1 MAANNFSKA
10 EIEELRSLIK
20 LLQKDIDGVEF
31 DNLVKSGKA
40 AKDYLQKLR
49 EESTKFAGDIGE
61 AVEGFQRMINEI
73 KNTNTG
79 VNKVAKSFQNL
90 SSIAEKIQ
98 YHQRGISTL
107 TEKDIKLLQEKQ
119 KKEKVNLEN
128 ISKLLQ
134 LEKKGL
140 EDRSKANQAAI
151 NNLAFITN
159 KTLAERIQLRG
170 LVNERTKLNKEL
182 QKNITAQGNIVGIL
196 KEEDTYYNQLEADL
210 ASINTQLDKEQ
221 RLLGLGGVAI
231 KGIGSALDKLGFGGL
246 SSKLGLEEANE
257 KMKELA
263 KEIREANGDANSFAN
278 KFKVLKAGISS
289 MGSSLIENLKDPL
302 VISTFFITQIIDAL
316 KSADDQTGQL
326 AKSFNKSYSE
336 ASKVRNELNTIANLS
351 GDINVSTKGLQESM
365 VAVGNSLGTNA
376 MLNEKDL
383 VTFTKLR
390 EMAGYTNE
398 ELIGIQQ
405 LSLVNGK
412 TLEDNTKEILG
423 GAQAYANQN
432 KLVINEKEVLKEI
445 SKASASLKLSLGGS
459 AEALAIAVVQAK
471 QFGLN
476 LEQAEKISHS
486 LLQFEDSIS
495 SELEAELLTGKNFN
509 FERARSLALEGKT
522 AEAAAEVA
530 KQVGSAKD
538 FGKLNVIQQEAIA
551 KSMGMQRNE
560 LAQSLMDKE
569 ALAKLSAKEGE
580 SAQQAFNRLVEE
592 VGMEEAKK
600 RLGNDQIAK
609 QYEQQ
614 SIQEKFN
621 ATVEKLKEVFMSL
634 VTPLMPVLDVF
645 SEIFKIVGPIVGG
658 LGQMLKFLVPIAKWV
673 GIIAIGYKTM
683 QFAGDGLYRKTV
695 LINAAKKIGLI
706 TDRQSVMTQKAANIL
721 AKGTLL
727 TENQKEM
734 VKRNSLLLTIKNNIQ
749 KKLELMFGKQSL
761 ATSIKE
767 AAIKAKNYLVDKATN
782 VLLYTRNILSAIGNS
797 IATVYNAIAKSS
809 LVKLI
814 GQAVTTVIR
823 AFTSLG
829 PWGLV
834 AGLAAG
840 ASVAALGYKFLKG
853 NDIMSAGK
861 GKNGY
866 GKRTLLAP
874 EGAIALND
882 KDTVIAGTDLGGKG
896 KQQTQQSSS
905 PSINMQ
911 PMIDKLAAVESVLN
925 QILNKSSDVYMD
937 STKVG
942 TALNI
947 SSVQV
952 Q

>member
-1 MAANNFSKA
+1 MATNFSKA

-79 VNKVAKSFQNL
+79 VNKVARSFQNL

-140 EDRSKANQAAI
+140 EDKAKANQAAI
-151 NNLAFITN
+151 NSLAVLTN

-182 QKNITAQGNIVGIL
+182 QKNIAAQGNIVGIL
-196 KEEDTYYNQLEADL
+196 KDEDTYYNQLEADL
-210 ASINTQLDKEQ
+210 ASLNTQLYEQ
-221 RLLGLGGVAI
+221 NKLLGLGGVAV
-231 KGIGSALDKLGFGGL
+231 KGIGSALDKLGFSGL

-257 KMKELA
+257 KMKEVA
-263 KEIREANGDANSFAN
+263 EEIRKSDKDAVSFVN
-278 KFKVLKAGISS
+278 KFKVLKAGINSV
-289 MGSSLIENLKDPL
+289 GSSLVENLKDPL
-302 VISTFFITQIIDAL
+302 VVSTFFITQIVDAL
-316 KSADDQTGQL
+316 KTADDQTGQL
-326 AKSFNKSYSE
+326 AKQFNKSYSE
-336 ASKVRNELNTIANLS
+336 ASNVRDELNTIANLS
-351 GDINVSTKGLQESM
+351 GNINVNTKGLQESM
-365 VAVGNSLGTNA
+365 VAVGQSLGSNA
-376 MLNEKDL
+376 KLNEKDL

-398 ELIGIQQ
+398 ELMGIQQ

-432 KLVINEKEVLKEI
+432 KLVINEKEVLKEVN
-445 SKASASLKLSLGGS
+445 KASASLKLSLNGS
-459 AEALAIAVVQAK
+459 TEALAIAVVQAK

-486 LLQFEDSIS
+486 LLEFEDSIS
-495 SELEAELLTGKNFN
+495 SELEAELLTGKSFN
-509 FERARSLALEGKT
+509 FERARALALEGKT

-551 KSMGMQRNE
+551 KSMGMQRDE
-560 LAQSLMDKE
+560 LAQSLIDKE

-580 SAQQAFNRLVEE
+580 SAQQAFNRLVAE

-600 RLGNDQIAK
+600 RLGDEQLAK
-609 QYEQQ
+609 QFEQQ
-614 SIQEKFN
+614 SVQERFN
-621 ATVEKLKEVFMSL
+621 ATIEKLKEVFISL

-645 SEIFKIVGPIVGG
+645 ASILQVVGPIVGG
-658 LGQMLKFLVPIAKWV
+658 LGQMLKFLIPIAKYV
-673 GIIAIGYKTM
+673 GLIAIGYKTI
-683 QFAGDGLYRKTV
+683 QFFGDTIYRRT
-695 LINAAKKIGLI
+695 LLTNAAKKVGLI
-706 TDRQSVMTQKAANIL
+706 TDKQAIVQ
-721 AKGTLL
+721 AKITSMLGKDYIADETKKNLIKEKGLL
-727 TENQKEM
+727 TTVKE
-734 VKRNSLLLTIKNNIQ
+734 NIQ
-749 KKLELMFGKQSL
+749 KKLGLSFDKQAL
-761 ATSIKE
+761 LGQIKG
-767 AAIKAKNYLVDKATN
+767 AAIKAKNYLLDKATN
-782 VLLYTRNILSAIGNS
+782 VLLFTKNIFLAIGNNLAS
-797 IATVYNAIAKSS
+797 IGNTIAKSG
-809 LVKLI
+809 LVKMI
-814 GQAVTTVIR
+814 GQAVMTVVR
-823 AFTSLG
+823 TLSSLG
-829 PWGLV
+829 PWGIA
-834 AGLAAG
+834 AGIAAG
-840 ASVAALGYKFLKG
+840 AGVAALGYKFMKG

-896 KQQTQQSSS
+896 KGQQSQASPS
-905 PSINMQ
+905 PSINFQ
-911 PMIDKLAAVESVLN
+911 PVVDRLMAVESVLN

-947 SSVQV
+947 GSVQI

>member
-49 EESTKFAGDIGE
+49 EESTKFAGDISE

-79 VNKVAKSFQNL
+79 VNKVARSFQNL
-90 SSIAEKIQ
+90 SSIAEKVQ

-128 ISKLLQ
+128 ISKQLQ
-134 LEKKGL
+134 LEKKRS
-140 EDRSKANQAAI
+140 EDNLKANQAAI
-151 NNLAFITN
+151 NNLAVLTN

-170 LVNERTKLNKEL
+170 LVNERTKINKEL
-182 QKNITAQGNIVGIL
+182 NKNIVAQGNIVGIL

-210 ASINTQLDKEQ
+210 ASINTQLDKQQ

-231 KGIGSALDKLGFGGL
+231 KGIGSALDKLGFSGL
-246 SSKLGLEEANE
+246 SSKLGIEEANE

-263 KEIREANGDANSFAN
+263 KEIQEADGDANSFAN

-302 VISTFFITQIIDAL
+302 VVSTFFITQIVDAL
-316 KSADDQTGQL
+316 KTADDQTGEL
-326 AKSFNKSYSE
+326 AKQFNKSYSE
-336 ASKVRNELNTIANLS
+336 ASNVRDELNTIANLS
-351 GDINVSTKGLQESM
+351 GNINVTTKGLQESM
-365 VAVGNSLGTNA
+365 VAVGQSLGSNA
-376 MLNEKDL
+376 KLNEKDL

-398 ELIGIQQ
+398 ELMGIQQ

-423 GAQAYANQN
+423 GAKAYADQN
-432 KLVINEKEVLKEI
+432 KLVINEKEVLKEVN
-445 SKASASLKLSLGGS
+445 KASASLKLSLGGS
-459 AEALAIAVVQAK
+459 TEALAIAVVQSK

-509 FERARSLALEGKT
+509 FERARALALEGKT

-530 KQVGSAKD
+530 KQVGSSKD
-538 FGKLNVIQQEAIA
+538 FGRLNVIQQEAIA
-551 KSMGMQRNE
+551 KSMGMQKDE
-560 LAQSLMDKE
+560 LAQSLIDKE
-569 ALAKLSAKEGE
+569 ALAKLSAEEGE
-580 SAQQAFNRLVEE
+580 TAQQAFNNLVAE

-600 RLGNDQIAK
+600 RLGDEEIAK
-609 QYEQQ
+609 QYAQQ
-614 SIQEKFN
+614 SIQERFN
-621 ATVEKLKEVFMSL
+621 TTIEKLKEIFMSL

-645 SEIFKIVGPIVGG
+645 AGILQIVGPIVGG

-673 GIIAIGYKTM
+673 GIIAIGYKTI
-683 QFAGDGLYRKTV
+683 QFAVDGVFRKTV

-706 TDRQSVMTQKAANIL
+706 TDRQAIMTQNAANIL

-727 TENQKEM
+727 TENQSEM

-749 KKLELMFGKQSL
+749 KKLELAFGKQSL
-761 ATSIKE
+761 ATQIKE
-767 AAIKAKNYLVDKATN
+767 SAIKAKSYLITKGENA
-782 VLLYTRNILSAIGNS
+782 LLFIKTQFLTIGNNLAS
-797 IATVYNAIAKSS
+797 IGNTIAKSG
-809 LVKLI
+809 LVKMI
-814 GQAVTTVIR
+814 GQAVMTVVR
-823 AFTSLG
+823 SLSSLG
-829 PWGLV
+829 PWGIA
-834 AGLAAG
+834 AGIAAG
-840 ASVAALGYKFLKG
+840 AGVAALGYKFMKG
-853 NDIMSAGK
+853 NDVMSAGK

-874 EGAIALND
+874 EGAISLND
-882 KDTVIAGTDLGGKG
+882 KDTVIAGTDLDRKG

-947 SSVQV
+947 GSVQI

>member
-49 EESTKFAGDIGE
+49 EESTKFAGDISE

-79 VNKVAKSFQNL
+79 VNKVARSFQNL
-90 SSIAEKIQ
+90 SSIAEKVQ

-128 ISKLLQ
+128 ISKQLQ
-134 LEKKGL
+134 LEKKRS
-140 EDRSKANQAAI
+140 EDNLKANQAAI
-151 NNLAFITN
+151 NNLAVLTN

-170 LVNERTKLNKEL
+170 LVNERTKINKEL
-182 QKNITAQGNIVGIL
+182 NKNIVAQGNIVGIL

-210 ASINTQLDKEQ
+210 ASINTQLDKQQ

-231 KGIGSALDKLGFGGL
+231 KGIGSALDKLGFSGL
-246 SSKLGLEEANE
+246 SSKLGIEEANE

-263 KEIREANGDANSFAN
+263 KEIQEADGDANSFAN

-302 VISTFFITQIIDAL
+302 VVSTFFITQIVDAL
-316 KSADDQTGQL
+316 KTADDQTGEL
-326 AKSFNKSYSE
+326 AKQFNKSYSE
-336 ASKVRNELNTIANLS
+336 ASNVRDELNTIANLS
-351 GDINVSTKGLQESM
+351 GNINVTTKGLQESM
-365 VAVGNSLGTNA
+365 VAVGQSLGSNA
-376 MLNEKDL
+376 KLNEKDL

-398 ELIGIQQ
+398 ELMGIQQ

-423 GAQAYANQN
+423 GAKAYADQN
-432 KLVINEKEVLKEI
+432 KLVINEKEVLKEVN
-445 SKASASLKLSLGGS
+445 KASASLKLSLGGS
-459 AEALAIAVVQAK
+459 TEALAIAVVQAK

-509 FERARSLALEGKT
+509 FERARALALEGKT

-530 KQVGSAKD
+530 KQVGSSKD
-538 FGKLNVIQQEAIA
+538 FGRLNVIQQEAIA
-551 KSMGMQRNE
+551 KSMGMQKDE
-560 LAQSLMDKE
+560 LAQSLIDKE
-569 ALAKLSAKEGE
+569 ALAKLSAEEGE
-580 SAQQAFNRLVEE
+580 TAQQAFNNLVAE

-600 RLGNDQIAK
+600 RLGDEEIAK

-614 SIQEKFN
+614 SIQERFN
-621 ATVEKLKEVFMSL
+621 TTIEKLKEIFMSL

-645 SEIFKIVGPIVGG
+645 AGILQIVGPIVGG

-673 GIIAIGYKTM
+673 GIIAIGYKTI
-683 QFAGDGLYRKTV
+683 QFAVDGVFRKTV

-706 TDRQSVMTQKAANIL
+706 TDRQAIMTQNAANIL

-727 TENQKEM
+727 TENQSEM

-749 KKLELMFGKQSL
+749 KKLELAFGKQSL
-761 ATSIKE
+761 ATQIKE
-767 AAIKAKNYLVDKATN
+767 SAIKAKSYLITKGENA
-782 VLLYTRNILSAIGNS
+782 LLFIKTQFLTIGNNLAS
-797 IATVYNAIAKSS
+797 IGNTIAKSG
-809 LVKLI
+809 LVKMI
-814 GQAVTTVIR
+814 GQAVMTVVR
-823 AFTSLG
+823 SLSSLG
-829 PWGLV
+829 PWGIA
-834 AGLAAG
+834 AGIAAG
-840 ASVAALGYKFLKG
+840 AGVAALGYKFMKG
-853 NDIMSAGK
+853 NDVMSAGK

-874 EGAIALND
+874 EGAISLND
-882 KDTVIAGTDLGGKG
+882 KDTVIAGTDLDRKG

-947 SSVQV
+947 GSVQI

>member
-1 MAANNFSKA
+1 MADNVSKA

-20 LLQKDIDGVEF
+20 LLQKDINGVEF

-98 YHQRGISTL
+98 YHQRGISAL

-128 ISKLLQ
+128 VSKLLQ

-140 EDRSKANQAAI
+140 EDRSKANQDAI
-151 NNLAFITN
+151 KNLAVLTN
-159 KTLAERIQLRG
+159 KTLAEKLQLRE
-170 LVNERTKLNKEL
+170 LVKERTKINKEL
-182 QKNITAQGNIVGIL
+182 GKNLVAQGNIVGIL

-210 ASINTQLDKEQ
+210 ASINTQLDKQQ

-231 KGIGSALDKLGFGGL
+231 KGIGSALDKLGFSGL

-263 KEIREANGDANSFAN
+263 QEIQEANGDANSFAN
-278 KFKVLKAGISS
+278 KFKVLKVGISS
-289 MGSSLIENLKDPL
+289 MGKSLVENLKDPL
-302 VISTFFITQIIDAL
+302 VVSTFFITQIIDAL
-316 KSADDQTGQL
+316 KAADDQTGEL

-336 ASKVRNELNTIANLS
+336 ASNIRDELNTIANLS
-351 GDINVSTKGLQESM
+351 GDINVNTKGLQESM
-365 VAVGNSLGTNA
+365 VAVGQSLGSNA
-376 MLNEKDL
+376 KLNEKDL

-398 ELIGIQQ
+398 ELMGIQQ

-423 GAQAYANQN
+423 GAQAYAAQN
-432 KLVINEKEVLKEI
+432 KLVINEKEVLKEV

-459 AEALAIAVVQAK
+459 TEALAVAVVQAK

-476 LEQAEKISHS
+476 LEQAESISHS

-551 KSMGMQRNE
+551 KSMGMQRDE

-600 RLGNDQIAK
+600 RLGDEQIAK

-614 SIQEKFN
+614 SIQESFN
-621 ATVEKLKEVFMSL
+621 ATIEKLKEIFISL

-645 SEIFKIVGPIVGG
+645 AEIFKIIGPIVGG
-658 LGQMLKFLVPIAKWV
+658 IGQMLKFLVPIAKYV
-673 GIIAIGYKTM
+673 GIIAIGYKTL
-683 QFAGDGLYRKTV
+683 QFFGSSLYRNTI
-695 LINAAKKIGLI
+695 LTNAAKKLGLI
-706 TDRQSVMTQKAANIL
+706 TDKQAIASQKAASIIS
-721 AKGTLL
+721 KGKLL
-727 TENQKEM
+727 TDNQSAL
-734 VKRNSLLLTIKNNIQ
+734 VKRASLLTSIKDNIQ
-749 KKLELMFGKQSL
+749 KKLGLMFDKQSL
-761 ATSIKE
+761 ATLIKE
-767 AAIKAKNYLVDKATN
+767 AAIKAKNYLLDKATN
-782 VLLYTRNILSAIGNS
+782 ALLFIKNIFLAAGNGLATIGN
-797 IATVYNAIAKSS
+797 TIAKSG
-809 LVKLI
+809 LVKMI
-814 GQAVTTVIR
+814 GQAAMSVVK
-823 AFTSLG
+823 ALSSLG
-829 PWGLV
+829 PVGV
-834 AGLAAG
+834 AAG
-840 ASVAALGYKFLKG
+840 IAASVGVAALGYKFMKG
-853 NDIMSAGK
+853 NDVMSAGK

-874 EGAIALND
+874 EGAISLND
-882 KDTVIAGTDLGGKG
+882 KDTVIAGTNLGGKD
-896 KQQTQQSSS
+896 KQQPQQSSS

-947 SSVQV
+947 GSVQV